1 MPMLPDISAW
11 LMDPT
16 TEGVAADALNFVL
29 RLVTFELAVDAAKM
43 AVKAMVL
50 TDEMPELADVDR
62 LVIRD
67 VFLEI
72 FTEFVETDV
81 DGSAGIFKLLTRV
94 DKLVIRDVFL
104 EMPVLVE
111 VERLVI
117 LLVFLEIFPEFVLM
131 LFAILASRP
140 MIV

>member
-1 MPMLPDISAW
+1 M
-11 LMDPT
+11 T
-16 TEGVAADALNFVL
+16 
-29 RLVTFELAVDAAKM
+29 RVDK
-43 AVKAMVL
+43 
-50 TDEMPELADVDR
+50 